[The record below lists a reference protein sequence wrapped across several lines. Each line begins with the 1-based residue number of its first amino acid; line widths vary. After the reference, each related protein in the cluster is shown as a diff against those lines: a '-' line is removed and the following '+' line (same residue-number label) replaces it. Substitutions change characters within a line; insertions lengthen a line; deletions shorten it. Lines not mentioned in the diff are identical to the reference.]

1 MINFLCCHH
10 FETFHSLS
18 SDLATVTVN
27 SFQVV
32 QLFQFSGNYLVFL
45 YKKKSLIPQHFQFS
59 SVIFDH
65 YIYCYISSVLAVS
78 LASQV
83 HVSQGIPLN
92 FLSKFLSSISPKS
105 HVQSHDLYFCLPLQ
119 SAGLRPDGRKVYS
132 GRQATLSVG
141 ELTFLLFQY
150 FRRADFLYQM
160 ACLE

>member
-10 FETFHSLS
+10 FETFHSCLVILLQS
-18 SDLATVTVN
+18 QLTLFRLFNCFSFLAIT
-27 SFQVV
+27 
-32 QLFQFSGNYLVFL
+32 L
-45 YKKKSLIPQHFQFS
+45 YSCIKKKSLIPQHFQFS

-105 HVQSHDLYFCLPLQ
+105 HVQSHDLCFCLPLQ

-141 ELTFLLFQY
+141 ELTFLLF
-150 FRRADFLYQM
+150 
-160 ACLE
+160 